1 MRRLHEAAA
10 HEGVRVIH
18 LTPPVFD
25 SQPLKGRTLPAGL
38 KAYPQPFEG
47 YDEVLGAYS
56 QWLVA
61 QRPNGWQVVDVH
73 GPMREFLNAQRSQN
87 PAFTLSGDGVHANRQ
102 GHWLMA
108 REALRA
114 MGAQGLGW
122 RLQAQTNC
130 FGCHKI
136 GRSMGS
142 NPTTSAVA
150 QRCRIDVCGS
160 STTWNG
166 GWKAMGRSPIGSP

>member
-1 MRRLHEAAA
+1 M
-10 HEGVRVIH
+10 
-18 LTPPVFD
+18 FD
-25 SQPLKGRTLPAGL
+25 SQPVKGRTLPAGL

-47 YDEVLGAYS
+47 YDEVLSAYS

-61 QRPNGWQVVDVH
+61 QRLNGWQVVDVH

-114 MGAQGLGW
+114 MGAQGAWMEFATPDELL
-122 RLQAQTNC
+122 RLSQNPGDLWALIQRRQRLLKDAALTYAGHQRPGMAAGKPWEEAQSEARE
-130 FGCHKI
+130 I
-136 GRSMGS
+136 QRRL
-142 NPTTSAVA
+142 NP
-150 QRCRIDVCGS
+150 
-160 STTWNG
+160 
-166 GWKAMGRSPIGSP
+166 